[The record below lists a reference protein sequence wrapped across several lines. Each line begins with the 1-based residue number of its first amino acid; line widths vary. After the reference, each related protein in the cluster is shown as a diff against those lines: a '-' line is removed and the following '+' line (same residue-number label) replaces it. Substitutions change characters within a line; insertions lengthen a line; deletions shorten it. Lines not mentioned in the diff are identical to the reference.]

1 MSDGCRQLRSDTGCQ
16 LKARVQDIRGTACT
30 RADPRAIRA
39 LSLLGTNLVEPLVYG
54 HWARSI
60 GAHVIDELRH
70 ELRGDVG
77 RPQDIATTCE
87 CFELPPS
94 RAVGDRFGLRPL
106 HDVIAPNNE
115 DLLPGVQ
122 RLRVTGECCGANG
135 AAPLPLRLMVEC
147 GDDRFENAY
156 PGLWWLRGG
165 VDEVQIRRK
174 GGGMT
179 CCSSA
184 AETRASMPHSL
195 RKLYIAGRMG
205 RMWSRWEVIEYYE
218 EGASIG
224 PSSLRW
230 AAMRSPRSS
239 NSVSSSPLRRARSSV
254 SRTAVTQIFARSRSC
269 PGASVVTRC
278 CRGSRR
284 SSRRRVALSANSRSR
299 STRALRNVRSATCGS
314 RVRRLRTISRTP
326 PGYASRTSVGMRRRR

>member
-1 MSDGCRQLRSDTGCQ
+1 MWDGCRQLRSDTGCQ
-16 LKARVQDIRGTACT
+16 LKARVPDIRGTACT

-94 RAVGDRFGLRPL
+94 RAVGDRVGLRPL

-156 PGLWWLRGG
+156 P
-165 VDEVQIRRK
+165 
-174 GGGMT
+174 T

-205 RMWSRWEVIEYYE
+205 RMWSR
-218 EGASIG
+218 ASIG